1 MVGGGTRSQ
10 RCADDPRSCSLFLDV
25 RVAVLRD
32 FRDFLWLLQAMPSLH
47 IHAWRL
53 GDHSTQS
60 ALRILSCREQSL
72 RGGRSSCEGVS
83 CGEADDAA
91 MAGDALDEAM
101 KAVQVGG
108 VGEVH
113 KDELPRQD

>member
-1 MVGGGTRSQ
+1 MVGGGTRPQ
-10 RCADDPRSCSLFLDV
+10 RCADDPRPCPLFLLV
-25 RVAVLRD
+25 RSAELRD

-47 IHAWRL
+47 IHAWRR

-60 ALRILSCREQSL
+60 ALLILSWMEHNL

-83 CGEADDAA
+83 RGEAEDAA
-91 MAGDALDEAM
+91 MAGDALDEAA

-108 VGEVH
+108 V
-113 KDELPRQD
+113 